1 MLTKSRKPAKMKC
14 KHRYQVRVEYE
25 EGESFKGDM
34 YQLEVKE
41 VYECVD
47 CNKKVTV

>member
-1 MLTKSRKPAKMKC
+1 MLPKSRKPAKMKC
-14 KHRYQVRVEYE
+14 KHQYQVRVSYE

-41 VYECVD
+41 IYECVN
-47 CNKKVTV
+47 CNKRVTV

>member
-1 MLTKSRKPAKMKC
+1 MLTKSRKRVNMKC
-14 KHRYQVRVEYE
+14 KHRYQVRIGYE

-41 VYECVD
+41 IYECMD
-47 CNKKVTV
+47 CNRKVTV